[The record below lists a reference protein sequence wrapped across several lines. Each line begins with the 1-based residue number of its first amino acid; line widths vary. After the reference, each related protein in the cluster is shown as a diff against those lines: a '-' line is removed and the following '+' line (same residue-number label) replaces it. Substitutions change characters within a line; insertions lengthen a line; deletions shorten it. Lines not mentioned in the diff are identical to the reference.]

1 MLILI
6 AIGSSARLTA
16 YILMAG
22 EADDYLC
29 GEADNDYLYYLCFDE
44 NAQQDQQDPLSFAE
58 PLSPVHPL
66 SFAEPL
72 SPAKADVDA
81 EWFGQMERPV
91 QTEQKHP
98 VQTKEMKQHQAVL
111 LAPWGNIIN
120 ALSLPATTCNVQP
133 KKECKPP
140 SMRQQEKLE
149 KEKLEEKLEK
159 DRQEKIRQ
167 LNAFLNKKRAA
178 RASGNLPLPKRP
190 APLTKS
196 DKKGKQMDAAHPLGF
211 KSLTQILPIVQ
222 PSDDNVLARYRE
234 IFNPAGISLPRAP
247 APKAAKLSPAA
258 QHKREKCVD
267 VQMFSS

>member
-133 KKECKPP
+133 KK
-140 SMRQQEKLE
+140 
-149 KEKLEEKLEK
+149 
-159 DRQEKIRQ
+159 
-167 LNAFLNKKRAA
+167 RAA